1 VSDPVAI
8 RGIPSN
14 QKSYV
19 CIEVFNGERPVLL
32 VSRQDGD
39 WCFLC
44 GGGHPDDA
52 AFYRVVGIGHPIGDD
67 PTLVEVLDLEVDEE
81 AERLVL
87 GGLWNRT
94 RL

>member
-1 VSDPVAI
+1 VSDPVAN

-44 GGGHPDDA
+44 GGGHPDESA
-52 AFYRVVGIGHPIGDD
+52 SYRVVGISHPIGDD
-67 PTLVEVLDLEVDEE
+67 PTLVEVLDS
-81 AERLVL
+81 
-87 GGLWNRT
+87 
-94 RL
+94 